1 MGVGKNG
8 IVSGGYI
15 GAGNSSQIL
24 KPFNLNPNMVDTT
37 SWGSYNAY
45 WMLQEVTDTSI
56 FLKKNTSESPSV
68 IALFNG
74 TCLHNY
80 VIGDT
85 YTISMYIFRNGAPY
99 NAGDR
104 VISTF
109 PSYIGS
115 RVSWC
120 TRDDGFYSETFVV
133 KANSSGGKDEWMIH
147 NDLAG
152 TCTDGTLVELRYI
165 KVEKGSRPTPWCPHS
180 SSPNYLSIDNKS
192 YGSGLIATD
201 FIEV

>member
-1 MGVGKNG
+1 MGVHKNG

-15 GAGNSSQIL
+15 GTGNSSQIL
-24 KPFNLNPNMVDTT
+24 KPFNLNPNMLDTT
-37 SWGSYNAY
+37 SWGYYSSY
-45 WMLQEVTDTSI
+45 WLLQEVTDTSI
-56 FLKKNTSESPSV
+56 FLKKNTSESSSV
-68 IALFNG
+68 IALYNV
-74 TCLHNY
+74 TCLNDY
-80 VIGDT
+80 IIGDT
-85 YTISMYIFRNGAPY
+85 YTISMYIFRDGAPY

-104 VISTF
+104 VISTY
-109 PSYIGS
+109 PSYIDS

-133 KANSSGGKDEWMIH
+133 KANSSGEKDTWMIH

>member
-24 KPFNLNPNMVDTT
+24 KPFNLNPNMVDAT
-37 SWGSYNAY
+37 SWSSYSTY
-45 WMLQEVTDTSI
+45 WLPQEITDTSI
-56 FLKKNTSESPSV
+56 FLKKNTSESSSI
-68 IALFNG
+68 IALFNN
-74 TCLHNY
+74 TCLNDY

-85 YTISMYIFRNGAPY
+85 YTISMYIFRGGVPY
-99 NAGDR
+99 NAGDKH
-104 VISTF
+104 ISSY
-109 PSYIGS
+109 PSYSS
-115 RVSWC
+115 RVSQC
-120 TRDDGFYSETFVV
+120 TRDDGFYSETFVMN
-133 KANSSGGKDEWMIH
+133 ANSSGGKDTWMIH
-147 NDLAG
+147 NDLVG

-192 YGSGLIATD
+192 YSSGLIAAD

>member
-1 MGVGKNG
+1 MGVRKNG

-15 GAGNSSQIL
+15 GTGNSSQIL
-24 KPFNLNPNMVDTT
+24 KPFNLNPNIVDTT
-37 SWGSYNAY
+37 SWNSHNAY
-45 WMLQEVTDTSI
+45 WLLQEVTDTSI
-56 FLKKNTSESPSV
+56 FLKKNTSESPSI
-68 IALFNG
+68 IALRNA
-74 TCLHNY
+74 TCLNDY

-85 YTISMYIFRNGAPY
+85 YTISMYIFRNGVPF

-104 VISTF
+104 VISTY
-109 PSYIGS
+109 PSYISS

-120 TRDDGFYSETFVV
+120 TRDDGFYSETFAV
-133 KANSSGGKDEWMIH
+133 KANDAGGKDTWMIH

-165 KVEKGSRPTPWCPHS
+165 KVEKSSRPTPWCPHS

-192 YGSGLIATD
+192 YNSGLIAAD

>member
-8 IVSGGYI
+8 VVSGGYI
-15 GAGNSSQIL
+15 GTGNSSQIL
-24 KPFNLNPNMVDTT
+24 KPFNLNPNMLDTT
-37 SWGSYNAY
+37 SWNYYSSY
-45 WMLQEVTDTSI
+45 WLLQEVTDTSI
-56 FLKKNTSESPSV
+56 FLKKNTSESPSI
-68 IALFNG
+68 IALLNA
-74 TCLHNY
+74 TCLNDY

-85 YTISMYIFRNGAPY
+85 YTISMYIFRNGVPY
-99 NAGDR
+99 NAGDKP
-104 VISTF
+104 ISSY
-109 PSYIGS
+109 PSYSS
-115 RVSWC
+115 RVSRC

-133 KANSSGGKDEWMIH
+133 KTNSSGGKDTWMIH
-147 NDLAG
+147 SNLAG

>member
-8 IVSGGYI
+8 VVSGGYI
-15 GAGNSSQIL
+15 GTGNSSQIL
-24 KPFNLNPNMVDTT
+24 KPFNLNPNMLDTT
-37 SWGSYNAY
+37 SWDCFSPY
-45 WMLQEVTDTSI
+45 WLLQEVTDTSI
-56 FLKKNTSESPSV
+56 FLKKNTSDSSSV
-68 IALFNG
+68 IALYNA
-74 TCLHNY
+74 TCLNDY

-85 YTISMYIFRNGAPY
+85 YTISMYIFRNGVPY
-99 NAGDR
+99 NAGNKYM
-104 VISTF
+104 SSY
-109 PSYIGS
+109 PSYSS

-133 KANSSGGKDEWMIH
+133 KANSGGGKDRWMIH

-152 TCTDGTLVELRYI
+152 ICTDGTLVELRYI

-192 YGSGLIATD
+192 YNSGLIAAD

>member
-15 GAGNSSQIL
+15 GTGNSSHIL
-24 KPFNLNPNMVDTT
+24 KPFNLNPNMLDTT
-37 SWGSYNAY
+37 SWNYYGSY
-45 WMLQEVTDTSI
+45 WLLQEVTDTSI
-56 FLKKNTSESPSV
+56 FLKTNTSESPSI
-68 IALFNG
+68 IALSNA
-74 TCLHNY
+74 TCLNDY

-85 YTISMYIFRNGAPY
+85 YTISMYIFRNGVPY
-99 NAGDR
+99 NAGDIG
-104 VISTF
+104 ISTY
-109 PSYIGS
+109 PSYIDS

-133 KANSSGGKDEWMIH
+133 KANDIGEKDFWMIH
-147 NDLAG
+147 SSIAG

-165 KVEKGSRPTPWCPHS
+165 KVEKGNRPTPWCPHS

-192 YGSGLIATD
+192 YNSGLIATD

>member
-8 IVSGGYI
+8 VVSGGYI
-15 GAGNSSQIL
+15 GTGNSSQIL
-24 KPFNLNPNMVDTT
+24 KPFNLNPNMLDTT
-37 SWGSYNAY
+37 SWDCFSPY
-45 WMLQEVTDTSI
+45 WLLQEVTDTSI
-56 FLKKNTSESPSV
+56 FLKKNTSDSSSV
-68 IALFNG
+68 IALYNA
-74 TCLHNY
+74 TCLNDY

-85 YTISMYIFRNGAPY
+85 YTISMYIFRNGVPY
-99 NAGDR
+99 NAGNKYM
-104 VISTF
+104 SSY
-109 PSYIGS
+109 PSYSS

-133 KANSSGGKDEWMIH
+133 KANSGGGKDRWMIH

-192 YGSGLIATD
+192 YNSGLIAAD